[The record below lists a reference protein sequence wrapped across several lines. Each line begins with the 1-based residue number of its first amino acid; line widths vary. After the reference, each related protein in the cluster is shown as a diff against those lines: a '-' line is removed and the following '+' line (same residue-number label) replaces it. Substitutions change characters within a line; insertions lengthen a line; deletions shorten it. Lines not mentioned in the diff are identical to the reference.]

1 MFFLRYPS
9 LWFWDR
15 VSQCPEVHH
24 IAQTGWTTSPKSPP
38 ASPALYMLG
47 LPSIG
52 CHHAWI
58 FKMWI
63 LRNHTQVMM
72 LAKQALYWMNYL
84 LSQLVVNFERRQGR
98 LPRPF
103 RSSATVPWP
112 HPLLENKT
120 FLISNHWHLVEI
132 HYYLGVPL
140 LLVPMCTAYFF
151 TDISWLLQQLVV
163 GFHSLAPWDW
173 GGLLLSFVPTL
184 SCGFGGSSRSPSCF
198 LGGEERWKNGTV
210 HLSSS
215 DVSSLSF
222 QNTYFEP
229 TDLACHWISVT

>member
-1 MFFLRYPS
+1 MS
-9 LWFWDR
+9 LSSPHSPDWLDHKPQESTCLPCLVHAGIAINW
-15 VSQCPEVHH
+15 VSPR
-24 IAQTGWTTSPKSPP
+24 
-38 ASPALYMLG
+38 LN
-47 LPSIG
+47 
-52 CHHAWI
+52 

-63 LRNHTQVMM
+63 LRNHTQVIM

-84 LSQLVVNFERRQGR
+84 SSQLMVSFERSQGR
-98 LPRPF
+98 LLRPF

-112 HPLLENKT
+112 HPLLDNKT
-120 FLISNHWHLVEI
+120 FLISNHWHLAKI

-173 GGLLLSFVPTL
+173 GGLLLSFVPML

-215 DVSSLSF
+215 GVSSLSF
-222 QNTYFEP
+222 KNTYFEP